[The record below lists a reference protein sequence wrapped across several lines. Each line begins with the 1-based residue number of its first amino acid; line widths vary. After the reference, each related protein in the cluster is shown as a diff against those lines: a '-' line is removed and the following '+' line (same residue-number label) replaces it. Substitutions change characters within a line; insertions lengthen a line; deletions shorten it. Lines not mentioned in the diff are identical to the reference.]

1 MKAAGV
7 CSFLPTAGSST
18 SSGASGGTIAGIV
31 VAVLA
36 LAVGVGAALFFYR
49 KKMDGSEST
58 FAGNSI

>member
-1 MKAAGV
+1 M
-7 CSFLPTAGSST
+7 AGSSA
-18 SSGASGGTIAGIV
+18 SSGPSGGTIAGIV